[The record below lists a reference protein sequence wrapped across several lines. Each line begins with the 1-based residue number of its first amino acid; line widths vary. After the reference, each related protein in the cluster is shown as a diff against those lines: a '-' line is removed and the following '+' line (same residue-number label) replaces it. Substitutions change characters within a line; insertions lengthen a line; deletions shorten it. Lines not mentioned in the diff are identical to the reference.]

1 MMYLTPSTLPTLES
15 FAALGSAR
23 SLWEKSCSARTVSSF
38 LRSMTRKVPSFTSS
52 STTWSAIPLPMS

>member
-1 MMYLTPSTLPTLES
+1 MMYFTPRTLPIFES

-52 STTWSAIPLPMS
+52 STT